1 MYEKIFG
8 TKYTNQEFFELY
20 EEELEPFMT
29 EDGGFCPRE
38 ANDYNKIKLTYK
50 KKMPDGTIRKP
61 DYYIEVSSSTGSDG
75 NIKYKFSLRKT
86 ADSMF
91 PDVPFYIHFVNDR
104 TYALDASGNKKEY
117 DEDELQEYMSKY
129 KITGTDIY
137 FLKPYFKTFDI
148 AATIHYNSNF
158 NLSDLKEEISNAID
172 ENFGFEK
179 ADINK
184 SVSKSKI
191 IKTLMNCHGVES
203 VNITYF
209 GFDYTDQD
217 TYKNEVFELSADF
230 YEILF
235 LHEDVENAHGKIFT
249 YLQYDN

>member
-1 MYEKIFG
+1 
-8 TKYTNQEFFELY
+8 
-20 EEELEPFMT
+20 
-29 EDGGFCPRE
+29 
-38 ANDYNKIKLTYK
+38 
-50 KKMPDGTIRKP
+50 
-61 DYYIEVSSSTGSDG
+61 
-75 NIKYKFSLRKT
+75 
-86 ADSMF
+86 MF

-184 SVSKSKI
+184 NISKSKI

-217 TYKNEVFELSADF
+217 TYNNETFELYADF

-235 LHEDVENAHGKIFT
+235 LHEDVENEHGKIFT